1 MHRTWSSQVKENFNE
16 AALNYNESAS
26 IQKSTALELANIC
39 SHHSIK
45 HGLWIDLGSGTGLL
59 AKSLEDLHP
68 NQYVMRLDNSKKMID
83 QHPEKSVKQLWDLN
97 DGLPKW
103 SEKPN
108 LLASSFV
115 LHWLDNPQKQ
125 LKKWFNSLSLDGW
138 IALAIPVKGSFPEW
152 YEAADKANLTCT
164 ALDLPTYDSLI
175 RVVPKQSI
183 LYNKIEIIKQ
193 TAKKVTSLLKPM
205 IKVGAQSS
213 KKEQL
218 SISDW
223 RHLLSFWPISNQ
235 DEEVSLSWSIQFLL
249 IKR

>member
-26 IQKSTALELANIC
+26 IQKITALELANIC

-164 ALDLPTYDSLI
+164 ALELPTYDSLI

-183 LYNKIEIIKQ
+183 LYHKIEIIKQ

>member
-1 MHRTWSSQVKENFNE
+1 MQKTWSSQVNKNFND

-26 IQKSTALELANIC
+26 IQKSTALKLAKIC

-45 HGLWIDLGSGTGLL
+45 HGLWVDLGSGTGLL

-68 NQYVMRLDNSKKMID
+68 NQNVVRLDNSKKMMD
-83 QHPEKSVKQLWDLN
+83 QHSEKSVKQLWDLN
-97 DGLPKW
+97 NGLPKW

-115 LHWLDNPQKQ
+115 LHWLDNPQKK
-125 LKKWFNSLSLDGW
+125 LKEWLNALSLDGC
-138 IALAIPVKGSFPEW
+138 IALAIPIKGSFPEW
-152 YEAADKANLTCT
+152 YEAAEKANLICT
-164 ALDLPTYDSLI
+164 AIDLPSYDSLI

-183 LYNKIEIIKQ
+183 LYNKIEVIKQ
-193 TAKKVTSLLKPM
+193 TAKRATSLLKPM

-213 KKEQL
+213 QKEQL
-218 SISDW
+218 SVSDW
-223 RHLLSFWPISNQ
+223 RHLLSFWPISNKDKQ
-235 DEEVSLSWSIQFLL
+235 VSLSWSIQFLL

>member
-1 MHRTWSSQVKENFNE
+1 MQKQWSNQVNINFNE
-16 AALNYNESAS
+16 AAFSYNESAS
-26 IQKSTALELANIC
+26 IQKSTALKLAKIC

-45 HGLWIDLGSGTGLL
+45 PGLWVDLGSGTGLL
-59 AKSLEDLHP
+59 AKSLEEIHP
-68 NQYVMRLDNSKKMID
+68 NQYVMRLDNSQKMID
-83 QHPEKSVKQLWDLN
+83 QHPEKSAKQLWDLN

-138 IALAIPVKGSFPEW
+138 IALAIPIKGSFPEW
-152 YEAADKANLTCT
+152 YEAAEKANLTCT
-164 ALDLPTYDSLI
+164 AIDLPSYDSLI

-183 LYNKIEIIKQ
+183 LYTKTEIVKQ
-193 TAKKVTSLLKPM
+193 TAKKATSLLKPM

-213 KKEQL
+213 HKKRL
-218 SISDW
+218 SIAEW
-223 RHLLSFWPISNQ
+223 RHLLSCWPISNKNKQ
-235 DEEVSLSWSIQFLL
+235 INLSWSIQYLL